1 MYHFDLICLP
11 IVPLSAAG
19 QARMALVLRWLPH
32 APLLQFSTTRQ
43 IKELKKKHFL
53 KNEAA
58 LKQQLS

>member
-19 QARMALVLRWLPH
+19 QARMALVLRWLH
-32 APLLQFSTTRQ
+32 APLLQFSTRD
-43 IKELKKKHFL
+43 KLKSLKKKHFH